1 MTNSLDAVRLY
12 VPLMKETN
20 MTWEEIKRTP
30 RLELEGL
37 LAACHEYNLLHSMDG
52 YDAKDISDMAKHK
65 STIRNDWNRYMAQK
79 RKYENLAASHEENQA
94 DLKGEDKVKN
104 QVNELKAK
112 LGTG

>member
-30 RLELEGL
+30 RWELEGI

-52 YDAKDISDMAKHK
+52 YDAKDIGDLAKNK
-65 STIRNDWNRYMAQK
+65 PVIRR
-79 RKYENLAASHEENQA
+79 
-94 DLKGEDKVKN
+94 
-104 QVNELKAK
+104 
-112 LGTG
+112 LG